1 MKKKGILNPE
11 LNRVISSMGH
21 FDLLTVCDAGLPIPL
36 NVERI
41 DLSIE
46 ENFPR
51 FLDVVSA
58 IAKDLEV
65 QRIVLAE
72 EAIEKNPAIIEGL
85 QSIFRDIEVD
95 YITHESFKLLTQK
108 SRAVIRTGEC
118 SPYANVILESGVIF

>member
-11 LNRVISSMGH
+11 LSQVIASMGH

-46 ENFPR
+46 ENLPR

>member
-36 NVERI
+36 DVERI

-46 ENFPR
+46 ENLPR

-72 EAIEKNPAIIEGL
+72 EAIDKNPEIIQGL
-85 QSIFRDIEVD
+85 KLIFSDVEID
-95 YITHESFKLLTQK
+95 FITHESFKLLTQK

>member
-36 NVERI
+36 DVERI

-46 ENFPR
+46 ENLPR

-85 QSIFRDIEVD
+85 QSIFRDVEVD

>member
-46 ENFPR
+46 ENLPQ

>member
-21 FDLLTVCDAGLPIPL
+21 FDLLTVCDAGLPIPFD
-36 NVERI
+36 VERI

-46 ENFPR
+46 ENLPR

-72 EAIEKNPAIIEGL
+72 EAIDKNPEIIQGL
-85 QSIFRDIEVD
+85 KLIFSDVEID
-95 YITHESFKLLTQK
+95 FITHESFKLLTQK

>member
-36 NVERI
+36 DVERI

-46 ENFPR
+46 ENLPR

-58 IAKDLEV
+58 IAKDLKV
-65 QRIVLAE
+65 QRIVLAD
-72 EAIEKNPAIIEGL
+72 EAIDKNPEIIKGL
-85 QSIFRDIEVD
+85 KLIFSDVEMD
-95 YITHESFKLLTQK
+95 FITHESFKLLTQK

>member
-36 NVERI
+36 DVERI

-46 ENFPR
+46 ENLPR

-58 IAKDLEV
+58 IAKDLKV

-72 EAIEKNPAIIEGL
+72 EAIDKNPEIIKGL
-85 QSIFRDIEVD
+85 KLIFSDVEMD
-95 YITHESFKLLTQK
+95 FITHESFKLLTQK

>member
-21 FDLLTVCDAGLPIPL
+21 FDLLTVCDAGLPIPFD
-36 NVERI
+36 VERI

-46 ENFPR
+46 ENLPR

-85 QSIFRDIEVD
+85 QSIFRDVEVD